1 MFIKQN
7 KFTFLQIGI
16 LISLLFLLFGQLV
29 KLPMGEKSPILPN
42 DLFVPLLLLIWV
54 FAKLKNK
61 SFIVHKTNLNI
72 SIYLFLLLVVF
83 SLILN
88 LDHFLPNELYIGLAY
103 ALRIIGYILMFYLVI
118 DSIRSK
124 KDFNKFYNILLWIG
138 LIFALLGFLQLVF
151 FPSFEA
157 MTQYGW
163 DPHVKRLLST
173 FFDPN
178 YAGGFLV
185 FVNALVLARMLFCQ
199 NKTEKGLWFFAF
211 LFLTLAIIF
220 TYSRS
225 AYLAF
230 AVVILVIGIFK
241 SWRLLLFGAL
251 ALVIAFFSFPRVQ
264 ERILG
269 GFSLDVT
276 AKMRLENYQEAQK
289 IIEDNLII
297 GVGYNN
303 LRAVREE
310 YGQVLD
316 VKSHAAGGFDSSF
329 LTILATTGVLGFAAY
344 LWLLWRILK
353 DAFKEFWDKKSPP
366 VLRGLGLGIFAGILS
381 LIIHSQFVNSLL
393 YPHIM
398 LYMFIVLGLF
408 YAGKRSY
415 KEN

>member
-1 MFIKQN
+1 MF
-7 KFTFLQIGI
+7 
-16 LISLLFLLFGQLV
+16 LIVLITICLVFGQLLRLSISESGAIV
-29 KLPMGEKSPILPN
+29 FN
-42 DLFVPLLLLIWV
+42 DLVVPLVLAMWVAFGLLTKKFKIE
-54 FAKLKNK
+54 
-61 SFIVHKTNLNI
+61 KTPINI
-72 SIYLFLLLVVF
+72 PLALFLTVAFFSYFINLSNVVGFERLQSLAYFLRLLSY
-83 SLILN
+83 SLIFFAA
-88 LDHFLPNELYIGLAY
+88 LD
-103 ALRIIGYILMFYLVI
+103 VI
-118 DSIRSK
+118 KSK
-124 KDFNKFYNILLWIG
+124 EIFNKFYSLIIWVG
-138 LIFALLGFLQLVF
+138 LVFAVFGFLQLVF